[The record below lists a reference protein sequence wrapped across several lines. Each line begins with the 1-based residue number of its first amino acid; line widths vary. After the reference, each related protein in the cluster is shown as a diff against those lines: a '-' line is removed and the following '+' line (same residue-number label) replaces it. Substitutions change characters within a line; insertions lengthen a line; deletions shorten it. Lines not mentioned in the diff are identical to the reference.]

1 MNCDPDED
9 DGNDEECD
17 VGDDDDIRK
26 LTKSKSDQTCSQRRP
41 SDEARSIC
49 NDDQ

>member
-1 MNCDPDED
+1 MNCDPDVD

-17 VGDDDDIRK
+17 VGDDDIRK
-26 LTKSKSDQTCSQRRP
+26 LTKSKSDKTCSQRRP